1 MSGDSSTTALLKMR
15 TKKCSGSWRG
25 MGQLWGDYFDGRH
38 YNFLHVDENDPVVR
52 RKLMIHERSREISG
66 EISLSRMER
75 MRSVCR

>member
-1 MSGDSSTTALLKMR
+1 
-15 TKKCSGSWRG
+15 